1 MLDRSWKFPSF
12 FNFLILLSLTGS
24 LLTKNAHAQT
34 DRFNGLARQIVRLV
48 QEHFYDATRVDVWAS
63 RRADYAA
70 HIDNLVAFAAL
81 TKRVLSEL
89 NASHADFYTPLEPDY
104 YALLSIFHEA
114 LGVERVEWESIGAD
128 FTSAHFVRIVF
139 AGGPAHKAGL
149 HRGDRIVAADEM
161 KFDPIASFRST
172 NGRSVMLTVERKRGQ
187 PTINLPV
194 IPRKVD
200 PKQEWLEAQ
209 RAGSRIIARAGKKIA
224 YAPMFSCAGEEYLDA
239 LQETISQNFQEA
251 SALILDFRDGWGGCS
266 PQFVNLFSPLPP
278 VPIYT
283 NRNGRQRKADAQWRK
298 ALYVLINSGTRS
310 GKEEVAF
317 AVK

>member
-1 MLDRSWKFPSF
+1 MFGKGCGVRL
-12 FNFLILLSLTGS
+12 LILFSMSCS
-24 LLTKNAHAQT
+24 LLTNEARGQSDTFSAL
-34 DRFNGLARQIVRLV
+34 GRQIVRLV
-48 QEHFYDATRVDVWAS
+48 EAHFYDANRAGVWAS
-63 RRADYAA
+63 RHADYAA
-70 HIDNLVAFAAL
+70 HADSLLTFASL
-81 TKRVLSEL
+81 TKNALAEL
-89 NASHADFYTPLEPDY
+89 NTSHTDFYTPLEPDY
-104 YALLSIFHEA
+104 YALLSIFREA
-114 LGVERVEWESIGAD
+114 LGHERVEWESIGAD
-128 FTSAHFVRIVF
+128 FTSDHFVRVVF

-161 KFDPIASFRST
+161 EFDPIASFRST

-224 YAPMFSCAGEEYLDA
+224 YAPMFSCAGEEYFDA

-298 ALYVLINSGTRS
+298 AL
-310 GKEEVAF
+310 
-317 AVK
+317 